1 MKWIALMAAA
11 ASLLASYSALGQ
23 APVDFP
29 VLCGDAE
36 KMTNSVFGEKYR
48 EVPFA
53 KWDVNEDAG
62 VRGLVTVNHETGTV
76 TVFLIKDGAACMLT
90 SGKNLRVYEKKL
102 PTTRN

>member
-1 MKWIALMAAA
+1 MKWIALMVAA
-11 ASLLASYSALGQ
+11 ASLLASYSAFGQ
-23 APVDFP
+23 TQVDYPV
-29 VLCGDAE
+29 VCGDAE
-36 KMTNSVFGEKYR
+36 KMTNSVFDEKYR

>member
-1 MKWIALMAAA
+1 MKWIALIAAA

-23 APVDFP
+23 APVDLP
-29 VLCGDAE
+29 VICGDTE
-36 KMTNSVFGEKYR
+36 KMTNSVFDEKYR

-76 TVFLIKDGAACMLT
+76 TVFLVKDSAACMLT

>member
-1 MKWIALMAAA
+1 MKWIALMVAA

-23 APVDFP
+23 APVDLP
-29 VLCGDAE
+29 VICGDTE
-36 KMTNSVFGEKYR
+36 KMTNSVFDEKYR

-53 KWDVNEDAG
+53 KWNVNEDAG

-76 TVFLIKDGAACMLT
+76 TVFLIKDSAACMLT